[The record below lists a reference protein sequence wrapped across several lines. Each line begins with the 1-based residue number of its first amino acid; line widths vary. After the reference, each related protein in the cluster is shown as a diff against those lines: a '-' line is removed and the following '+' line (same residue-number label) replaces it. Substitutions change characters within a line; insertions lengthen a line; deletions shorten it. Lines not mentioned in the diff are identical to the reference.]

1 MVVAS
6 PCGRHAHPST
16 LAAKKDSVGQWYLG
30 QKNRTSR
37 RFSSGLRAF
46 ARHVER
52 KMTIV
57 VLVVPLANRV
67 NVCGEHGGREA
78 RHYDTRIKGTSCMG
92 VALPC
97 GRPDC

>member
-1 MVVAS
+1 MLWHGGRKARHYDTRPTRSIGVAI

-16 LAAKKDSVGQWYLG
+16 LAAKMDSVVDWYFG

-37 RFSSGLRAF
+37 RFSSVLRSL

-57 VLVVPLANRV
+57 VPVVPLANRV
-67 NVCGEHGGREA
+67 
-78 RHYDTRIKGTSCMG
+78 KM
-92 VALPC
+92 
-97 GRPDC
+97 